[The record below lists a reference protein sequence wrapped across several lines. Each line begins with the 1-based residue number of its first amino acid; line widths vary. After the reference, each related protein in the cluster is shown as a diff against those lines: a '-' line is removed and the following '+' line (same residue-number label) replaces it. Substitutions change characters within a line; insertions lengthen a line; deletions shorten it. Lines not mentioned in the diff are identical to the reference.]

1 MFYLGTTVL
10 NYLPLAFDD
19 YSTSNPAKSTTFCYS
34 IFPFCPKVHIICN
47 LLALKLTACIYNNDY
62 LLQPFVSSFFAIYP
76 VFQIAEYNAT
86 IETLNLKMSKRLKSV
101 SNALHHNAKYG
112 YYAQY
117 QLRPDICN
125 KSDLGRAVPSIRA
138 AWAQKCSSLIFQI
151 ELLEIK
157 NKSKLIFVP

>member
-1 MFYLGTTVL
+1 MVVSHSWTNSMFYLGTTVL

-47 LLALKLTACIYNNDY
+47 WLALKLTACIYNNDY

-86 IETLNLKMSKRLKSV
+86 IETLNLKMSDWSQFQTHCITTQ
-101 SNALHHNAKYG
+101 SMDIMHSINCAQI
-112 YYAQY
+112 YAIN
-117 QLRPDICN
+117 LT
-125 KSDLGRAVPSIRA
+125 
-138 AWAQKCSSLIFQI
+138 
-151 ELLEIK
+151 
-157 NKSKLIFVP
+157 